1 MSCFWDSLVQK
12 LGKEDMQQNN
22 IQNPQQLVDYLKKN
36 NSTTDNVL
44 WNNERLS
51 QKQKLENKEHIINY
65 DKNTIS
71 QGYLC
76 STCDPFLLLLCE
88 LFQITIQ
95 NNFNGNQMT
104 YTHQTTNNYEI
115 HISNN
120 SSHMS

>member
-22 IQNPQQLVDYLKKN
+22 IQNPQQLVDYLKIN
-36 NSTTDNVL
+36 NIITDNVL
-44 WNNERLS
+44 WNNEKLL
-51 QKQKLENKEHIINY
+51 QKQKIENKEHIINY

-88 LFQITIQ
+88 LFQITIK
-95 NNFNGNQMT
+95 NNFNGNQIT